1 MTSADPPAIAFTDVS
16 VELWALL
23 CHGAVLFTPLLRL
36 SGQVAQIKQ
45 ISRVKGS
52 NDQRALG

>member
-36 SGQVAQIKQ
+36 SGQVTQINAMRRSFKWK
-45 ISRVKGS
+45 RKE
-52 NDQRALG
+52 